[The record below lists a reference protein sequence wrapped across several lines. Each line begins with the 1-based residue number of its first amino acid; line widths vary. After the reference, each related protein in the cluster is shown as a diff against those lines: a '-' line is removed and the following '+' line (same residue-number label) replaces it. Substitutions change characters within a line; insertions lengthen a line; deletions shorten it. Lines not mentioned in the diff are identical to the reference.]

1 MLPAGRAPRGR
12 SPTRCMSPNGATS
25 ERAAGR
31 FAFGALPSGAAS
43 PWRTRGK
50 WSGRGLQRS
59 FQRCATGI
67 RCLQPTF
74 RAFRTLPL
82 TRRDL
87 GAAGSADVRGGR
99 GAEPAA
105 GTRSRSPPASGPSE
119 PSYPVYRRPLPRPRG
134 SRTAAPA
141 AATRSARPS
150 PRCFRGRSFQGAG
163 GTAPRARIRPKIRF
177 ATLPEIVPGLVHHIQ
192 VRQATLGSDLTKL
205 FHLAHSG
212 APPGSRDPCRLDAL
226 HRCGSDLM
234 AQPLASGSS
243 GWSL

>member
-1 MLPAGRAPRGR
+1 
-12 SPTRCMSPNGATS
+12 MSPNGATS

-43 PWRTRGK
+43 AWRTRVKG
-50 WSGRGLQRS
+50 GARGLQRRLS
-59 FQRCATGI
+59 MCAKRSRCAHI
-67 RCLQPTF
+67 LL

-82 TRRDL
+82 ARRDL

-105 GTRSRSPPASGPSE
+105 GTRCRSPPASAPPE
-119 PSYPVYRRPLPRPRG
+119 PLYRVYRRPLPRPCG

-141 AATRSARPS
+141 AAPRSARPS
-150 PRCFRGRSFQGAG
+150 PRCFRGRSFRRRRGSRSTGQDPAPNSSRGPSEGDRGTSPPYPGASDRFDERSRELG
-163 GTAPRARIRPKIRF
+163 LSKVNGT
-177 ATLPEIVPGLVHHIQ
+177 
-192 VRQATLGSDLTKL
+192 
-205 FHLAHSG
+205 
-212 APPGSRDPCRLDAL
+212 PPGSRDPRRLDAL
-226 HRCGSDLM
+226 HCCGSDLT

>member
-43 PWRTRGK
+43 PWRTRAKLGA
-50 WSGRGLQRS
+50 RGPQRR
-59 FQRCATGI
+59 FPGGLKRPRCVH
-67 RCLQPTF
+67 LLL

-82 TRRDL
+82 NRRDL
-87 GAAGSADVRGGR
+87 VATGSADVRGGR

-119 PSYPVYRRPLPRPRG
+119 PSYPVYRRPLPRPCG

-141 AATRSARPS
+141 AAPRSARPS
-150 PRCFRGRSFQGAG
+150 PRCFRGRSFLDAG
-163 GTAPRARIRPKIRF
+163 GTAPRARIRPKTRWRD
-177 ATLPEIVPGLVHHIQ
+177 LPQIDPDSVRHIQ
-192 VRQATLGSDLTKL
+192 VPPLRFGSDLTVL
-205 FHLAHSG
+205 LLSRTVVCPPALEILA
-212 APPGSRDPCRLDAL
+212 GSMPYIVTERI
-226 HRCGSDLM
+226 
-234 AQPLASGSS
+234 
-243 GWSL
+243 

>member
-43 PWRTRGK
+43 PWRTRAKLGA
-50 WSGRGLQRS
+50 RGPQRR
-59 FQRCATGI
+59 FPGGLKRPRCVH
-67 RCLQPTF
+67 LLL

-82 TRRDL
+82 NRRDL
-87 GAAGSADVRGGR
+87 VATGSADVRGGR

-119 PSYPVYRRPLPRPRG
+119 PSYPVYRRPLPRPCG

-141 AATRSARPS
+141 AAPRSARPS
-150 PRCFRGRSFQGAG
+150 PRCFRGRSLDGAG
-163 GTAPRARIRPKIRF
+163 GAAPRARIRPKIRV
-177 ATLPEIVPGLVHHIQ
+177 ATLPESNPVWVHHVQ
-192 VRQATLGSDLTKL
+192 VPHANFTSVPSRRNSCPVTVCPPALEILAGSMPYIVTD
-205 FHLAHSG
+205 
-212 APPGSRDPCRLDAL
+212 RI
-226 HRCGSDLM
+226 
-234 AQPLASGSS
+234 
-243 GWSL
+243 

>member
-43 PWRTRGK
+43 PWRTRAKLGA
-50 WSGRGLQRS
+50 RGPQRR
-59 FQRCATGI
+59 FPGGLKRPRCVH
-67 RCLQPTF
+67 LLL

-87 GAAGSADVRGGR
+87 VATGSADVRGGR

-119 PSYPVYRRPLPRPRG
+119 PSEPVYRRPLPRPCG

-141 AATRSARPS
+141 AAPRSARPS
-150 PRCFRGRSFQGAG
+150 PRCFRGRSFEGAG
-163 GTAPRARIRPKIRF
+163 GAAPRARIHLQTGR
-177 ATLPEIVPGLVHHIQ
+177 ATLPETLPIWLHHIQ
-192 VRQATLGSDLTKL
+192 VRPTGLTSVPSRRNSSPVTVCPPAL
-205 FHLAHSG
+205 EILA
-212 APPGSRDPCRLDAL
+212 
-226 HRCGSDLM
+226 
-234 AQPLASGSS
+234 ASMPYIVTDRI
-243 GWSL
+243 